1 MKNRDNIL
9 SFSDANRVGRRALL
23 NEEEKRTIE
32 GCRQVAAWMLPQL
45 LEGMFEKLDDTLFEL
60 SNQKD
65 SDGLQLACFEAMRV
79 IRREREHIESNCQSR
94 VLQIFDGFWQLG
106 DVSLA
111 KGMEAGEDYENLS
124 LVEDD
129 VLEETLAIANMIAK
143 TENRYYRE
151 IYALEQRFG
160 SLAHGKHVDQNSN
173 PLSPAIICD
182 AFRRALSN
190 LEIELP
196 VKLVIYKMF
205 DREVMAYL
213 GGMYDGIN
221 DVLAR
226 AGILPKLTPR
236 VKKNPVSPAV
246 GRSQGTAGEGVSAG
260 MVSDAGGRGVVSG
273 DSDQALFKTIEEL
286 LNQRRGAV
294 LAPGTMVTKL
304 PVVETDRLVSALSN
318 LQQLGVAAFH
328 SNNYSESKEIPP
340 AELRT
345 YLVKELKI
353 GQGAS
358 ATGSLSRDDELVID
372 VISMLF
378 DFILEDHNLPD
389 AMRALLGRLQIPMV
403 KVALIDANF
412 FRQRLHPARCLL
424 NNLAQ
429 AALGWSDDG
438 DRSER
443 SLYGKIESIV
453 GRVLSG
459 FENDV
464 EFFEELN
471 KELDEFL
478 EMERRSSKVAE
489 ERAAQVVRGKEQLEY
504 SRQQV
509 EGEIASRVQSY
520 GATPRV
526 VLELVEDGWKNVL
539 LLIALRKG
547 SESQEMEAALTLLDH
562 LLWSVVPKRDH
573 EERHK
578 LLQMIPG
585 LLKGLRRHLTD
596 ISYDQHKMIRLFKE
610 LQSCHMACLRGKS
623 IADRVVPA
631 APKPQERQKSVQKES
646 AGNTT
651 KSPLSS
657 EAVSEEDPF
666 LEQASSL
673 PLGSWLEITQGAE
686 AGKRMKLAWKGI
698 VSGAHLFVNNKGMK
712 MMEMEVAV
720 VADALRDGRMIILE
734 EAEKPLMDR
743 ALLSIAN
750 YLKNGDVADGANPA

>member
-1 MKNRDNIL
+1 MKQRDNIL
-9 SFSDANRVGRRALL
+9 SFSDANRGGRRILL
-23 NEEEKRTIE
+23 NEEEKRIIE
-32 GCRQVAAWMLPQL
+32 SCRQVAAWMLPQL

-79 IRREREHIESNCQSR
+79 IRREREHIESNCQR
-94 VLQIFDGFWQLG
+94 KVLQVFDGFWQLG

-173 PLSPAIICD
+173 PLAPAIICD
-182 AFRRALSN
+182 AFRHALSN

-196 VKLVIYKMF
+196 VKLVVYKMF

-246 GRSQGTAGEGVSAG
+246 QRSQGAAGEGVSAG
-260 MVSDAGGRGVVSG
+260 RGRDAGGGGVISG

-286 LNQRRGAV
+286 LNQRRGAI

-304 PVVETDRLVSALSN
+304 PVVETGRLVSALSN
-318 LQQLGVAAFH
+318 LQQLGMAAFH
-328 SNNYSESKEIPP
+328 SDSSPESKEIPP
-340 AELRT
+340 TELRT

-358 ATGSLSRDDELVID
+358 ATGTLSRDDELVID

-403 KVALIDANF
+403 KVALIDGNF

-443 SLYGKIESIV
+443 GLYGKIESIV

-478 EMERRSSKVAE
+478 EMEQRSSRVAE

-509 EGEIASRVQSY
+509 ENEIAARIRSY
-520 GATPRV
+520 GGTPRV

-547 SESQEMEAALTLLDH
+547 GDSQEMEAALTLLDH
-562 LLWSVVPKRDH
+562 LLWSVVPKKDH

-585 LLKGLRRHLTD
+585 LLKGLRRNLTD

-610 LQSCHMACLRGKS
+610 LQSCHMACLRGKRV
-623 IADRVVPA
+623 ADRVIPET
-631 APKPQERQKSVQKES
+631 PKPEARQKAMPGES
-646 AGNTT
+646 AGDTA
-651 KSPLSS
+651 KSPVVS
-657 EAVSEEDPF
+657 ETTSEEDPF

-673 PLGSWLEITQGAE
+673 PLGSWVEITHGAQ
-686 AGKRMKLAWKGI
+686 AGKRMKLAWKGL

-720 VADALRDGRMIILE
+720 VADALRDGKMVVLE

-743 ALLSIAN
+743 ALVSIAN
-750 YLKNGDVADGANPA
+750 YLKHGEMANGVNSD

>member
-1 MKNRDNIL
+1 MKQRDNIL
-9 SFSDANRVGRRALL
+9 SFSDANRGGRRILL
-23 NEEEKRTIE
+23 NEEEKRIIE

-60 SNQKD
+60 SNKKEG
-65 SDGLQLACFEAMRV
+65 DGLQLACFEAMRV
-79 IRREREHIESNCQSR
+79 IRKEREHIESNCQR
-94 VLQIFDGFWQLG
+94 QVLHVFDGFWQIG

-129 VLEETLAIANMIAK
+129 ALEETLAIANMVAK

-182 AFRRALSN
+182 AFRRALAN

-196 VKLVIYKMF
+196 VKLVVYKMF

-246 GRSQGTAGEGVSAG
+246 QRSQAATGEDTLAGSGRDGV
-260 MVSDAGGRGVVSG
+260 VGRGVSG
-273 DSDQALFKTIEEL
+273 DGDQALFKTIEEL
-286 LNQRRGAV
+286 LNQRRGAI
-294 LAPGTMVTKL
+294 LAPGSMVTTL
-304 PVVETDRLVSALSN
+304 PVVETGRLVSALSN

-328 SNNYSESKEIPP
+328 TENSAEAKEIPP
-340 AELRT
+340 TELRT
-345 YLVKELKI
+345 YLIKELRI

-358 ATGSLSRDDELVID
+358 ATGTLSRDDELVID

-403 KVALIDANF
+403 KVALIDNNF
-412 FRQRLHPARCLL
+412 FRQRMHPARCLL

-443 SLYGKIESIV
+443 SLYGKIETIV
-453 GRVLSG
+453 GKVLSG

-471 KELDEFL
+471 HELDEFL
-478 EMERRSSKVAE
+478 ETEQRSSRVAE

-504 SRQQV
+504 SRRQV
-509 EGEIASRVQSY
+509 ENEITTRIRSY
-520 GATPRV
+520 GGTPRI

-547 SESQEMEAALTLLDH
+547 SESQEMEAALALLDH
-562 LLWSVVPKRDH
+562 LLWSVVPKKGH

-610 LQSCHMACLRGKS
+610 LQSCHMACLRGKEVL
-623 IADRVVPA
+623 DRVVPEA
-631 APKPQERQKSVQKES
+631 LKPEEQQKSVPKKAAVED
-646 AGNTT
+646 AT
-651 KSPLSS
+651 SPVVS
-657 EAVSEEDPF
+657 ETASEEDLF
-666 LEQASSL
+666 MEQAASL
-673 PLGSWLEITQGAE
+673 PLGAWLEITQGSG
-686 AGKRMKLAWKGI
+686 AGKRMKLAWKGM
-698 VSGAHLFVNNKGMK
+698 VSGAHLFVNNKGIK
-712 MMEMEVAV
+712 VMEMEVEA
-720 VADALRDGRMIILE
+720 VADALQAGSMVVLE
-734 EAEKPLMDR
+734 EAEKPLLDR
-743 ALLSIAN
+743 ALVSIAN
-750 YLKNGDVADGANPA
+750 YLRQGDMAEG